1 MFGSANVPV
10 MTDDVRDGS
19 LYAMLNQTS
28 DKVYLCSHTDLI
40 SKVLILYCTVQHV
53 YSFAKK
59 KHVYCIVTS
68 ALVAAIQI

>member
-59 KHVYCIVTS
+59 KTCVLHCY
-68 ALVAAIQI
+68 